1 MITIIKITANLTE
14 LLLYA
19 RHYEFHIHH
28 LIKFSLL
35 SNVDNIFNPDFI
47 DEENEA

>member
-1 MITIIKITANLTE
+1 MKMIIKITANIIK
-14 LLLYA
+14 LLLYS
-19 RHYEFHIHH
+19 RHCELHIHC
-28 LIKFSLL
+28 LTKFSLL